1 MESDKYEIVYPDS
14 LRHTMNQQGMFY
26 ICCLVTSANLK
37 RFANRDILDSG
48 YEPQQLI
55 LCICHIQIRKNS
67 INQSCKTAGYRKECC
82 QRLVLVARC
91 R

>member
-26 ICCLVTSANLK
+26 ICCLVTSANLT

-48 YEPQQLI
+48 YLVKSFQ
-55 LCICHIQIRKNS
+55 
-67 INQSCKTAGYRKECC
+67 ECVIAHGKQTC
-82 QRLVLVARC
+82 LKG
-91 R
+91 